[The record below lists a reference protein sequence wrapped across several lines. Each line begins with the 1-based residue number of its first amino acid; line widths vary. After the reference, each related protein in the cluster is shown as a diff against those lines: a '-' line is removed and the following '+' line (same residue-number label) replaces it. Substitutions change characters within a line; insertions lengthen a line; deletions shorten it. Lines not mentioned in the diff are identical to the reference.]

1 VLELDLGY
9 NRISDSG
16 CVALHKLVEMTKSIL
31 AMDLR
36 MNDFGV
42 PGAKLLADGL
52 LQNSSLQTLVLKGC
66 KIGDRGG
73 LALAEV
79 LQTNTTLESLDVG
92 DCDLEV
98 PSLIA
103 FRTVLQY
110 NSTLR
115 ELVLD
120 RPLIKSAHE
129 EVATHMAA
137 LLQNNRG
144 LQRLSLRKHGINDFG
159 ARRLAEA
166 LANNEWLLTLDIASN
181 NVSRDGATAL
191 AEMIMVNDTLQD
203 LNLDGNEVQ
212 DEGILSLS
220 AAIVE
225 APVKSL
231 RSLGVAR
238 GGILG
243 AISHRTGNVEQSG
256 LVAFARALKAVP
268 ELTTFRVWGNP
279 AISGIGQLDSKACTE
294 LGLILTDR
302 VRETY
307 CDIKPYTI
315 DGQILLAEVQ
325 VDSQGRPL

>member
-1 VLELDLGY
+1 MCGVAQAGRGPRRPRVVPPLFRLLFF
-9 NRISDSG
+9 RLLLLSG
-16 CVALHKLVEMTKSIL
+16 CRSSRQRSPAAGPRVDPRTAWAPTFGSPQMTKSIL

-120 RPLIKSAHE
+120 RPLIKSAH
-129 EVATHMAA
+129 V
-137 LLQNNRG
+137 
-144 LQRLSLRKHGINDFG
+144 SL
-159 ARRLAEA
+159 
-166 LANNEWLLTLDIASN
+166 
-181 NVSRDGATAL
+181 
-191 AEMIMVNDTLQD
+191 
-203 LNLDGNEVQ
+203 
-212 DEGILSLS
+212 
-220 AAIVE
+220 
-225 APVKSL
+225 PC
-231 RSLGVAR
+231 AR
-238 GGILG
+238 GACAG
-243 AISHRTGNVEQSG
+243 AGRG
-256 LVAFARALKAVP
+256 
-268 ELTTFRVWGNP
+268 EL
-279 AISGIGQLDSKACTE
+279 
-294 LGLILTDR
+294 
-302 VRETY
+302 
-307 CDIKPYTI
+307 
-315 DGQILLAEVQ
+315 
-325 VDSQGRPL
+325 